1 VKRLQKGWEDAET
14 KRGDVAREGTGVSG
28 RAMLTALC
36 RGETDAEALADLAR
50 GACQAKDPSCKALCH
65 RIAARR
71 GSKRALVAGARAIL
85 GVLDHGRLYPEP
97 YRQLGEGDLDEP
109 QREDP
114 AKPLTPRR
122 RKRGYDVSLTAVA
135 A

>member
-1 VKRLQKGWEDAET
+1 VAPGNRESAGKRL
-14 KRGDVAREGTGVSG
+14 SG
-28 RAMLTALC
+28 KTTHGNAAL
-36 RGETDAEALADLAR
+36 RKALAQAAR
-50 GACQAKDPSCKALCH
+50 GACQAKDPSFKALYH